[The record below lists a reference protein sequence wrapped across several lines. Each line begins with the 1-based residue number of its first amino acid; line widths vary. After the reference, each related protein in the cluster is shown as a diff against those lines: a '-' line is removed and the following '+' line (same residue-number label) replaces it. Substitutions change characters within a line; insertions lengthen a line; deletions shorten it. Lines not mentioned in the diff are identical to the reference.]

1 MVMLCDSRPWPCM
14 PMPSRSRTGLR
25 FPSAATTYFAR
36 TELSVSLSRSR
47 TTAVTPA
54 ASCSSDV
61 HSVRYRSR
69 APSSAARARRI
80 GSSAS
85 WLMNSRT
92 VGLNSS
98 TPALRFGK

>member
-1 MVMLCDSRPWPCM
+1 M

-36 TELSVSLSRSR
+36 TELSAPVGRSR
-47 TTAVTPA
+47 RTAVTPS
-54 ASCSSDV
+54 ASWESAV
-61 HSVRYRSR
+61 HSVWYRSR
-69 APSSAARARRI
+69 APSSAARVRRI

>member
-1 MVMLCDSRPWPCM
+1 M

-25 FPSAATTYFAR
+25 FPSAAMTYFAR
-36 TELSVSLSRSR
+36 TELSAPSGRSR
-47 TTAVTPA
+47 MTAVTPS

-61 HSVRYRSR
+61 HSARYRSR
-69 APSSAARARRI
+69 APSSSARARRI